1 MSDNQEPGPPVALP
15 VVQLPAAIVAAL
27 TALGWRDVSSNIED
41 TYIEHDLVLEHVDPD
56 KCIIGS
62 LGYSIEPSGNHGG
75 LIVHRGDSCDGPVF
89 AMRPYSPA
97 GIPPAVVVAA
107 VTALQAHD
115 ATEIGRRCP
124 ARGLVIVRD
133 CVIREGGDLHNTYDA
148 VCTVCG
154 RVGTSV
160 VRADA
165 ETIAAGHRSPDP
177 EREPSM
183 PSTGHS
189 PAGPPDDGDQET
201 WDPDGSGDTHYGV
214 EAGGYPLPPA
224 EPAQPDMERYLIDRA
239 EHDAHADDA
248 PEPEE

>member
-1 MSDNQEPGPPVALP
+1 MPDIHPPSAKPELP

-27 TALGWRDVSSNIED
+27 TALGWRDVSSNIEN

-56 KCIIGS
+56 GRIIGS

-124 ARGLVIVRD
+124 SRGLVIVRD
-133 CVIREGGDLHNTYDA
+133 CVIREGEDDLHNTYDA

-154 RVGTSV
+154 TVGTSV

-165 ETIAAGHRSPDP
+165 EAIAAGHRSPDT
-177 EREPSM
+177 EGEP
-183 PSTGHS
+183 
-189 PAGPPDDGDQET
+189 
-201 WDPDGSGDTHYGV
+201 
-214 EAGGYPLPPA
+214 
-224 EPAQPDMERYLIDRA
+224 R
-239 EHDAHADDA
+239 
-248 PEPEE
+248 